1 MIETSNFLPFLFIMN
16 SIFLLFLIFN
26 QNDSAKDSVTTQ
38 NSTSLEN
45 PFEKITWISFS
56 FQFVIL
62 LIKIK
67 TTDF

>member
-1 MIETSNFLPFLFIMN
+1 MIENLNILSLVFIIN
-16 SIFLLFLIFN
+16 SIFLLLLIFN

-38 NSTSLEN
+38 NSNSLEN

-56 FQFVIL
+56 FQFIIL

>member
-1 MIETSNFLPFLFIMN
+1 MIETSNFLPFLFIIN

-56 FQFVIL
+56 LQFVIL

>member
-45 PFEKITWISFS
+45 PLEKITWISFS